1 METIKRELDDYR
13 VLMRSIP
20 GSVLSL
26 FIVSIIVMNLLANKE
41 FFSVKYLA
49 LDCGFTMSWVSF
61 LCMDMI
67 CKHFGPK
74 AAVKVSV
81 TALLVNLAVC
91 VLFKLISLTPGM
103 WAEYYT
109 TGMIEV
115 NDALNATV
123 GGNWFVVFGSSTA
136 MLVSAICNAFLN
148 SFVGEKT
155 RNDNFRSFA
164 LRSYISTGVAQ
175 FVDNLVFALIV
186 ARTFF
191 GWTMVQIFVCSLT
204 GACVELLCEMLLGPV
219 GYRVTRTWKR
229 ENVGKAYLQ
238 LHAKE
243 RIA

>member
-115 NDALNATV
+115 NDAERD
-123 GGNWFVVFGSSTA
+123 GRRK
-136 MLVSAICNAFLN
+136 LVR
-148 SFVGEKT
+148 G
-155 RNDNFRSFA
+155 
-164 LRSYISTGVAQ
+164 LRQQYG
-175 FVDNLVFALIV
+175 D
-186 ARTFF
+186 
-191 GWTMVQIFVCSLT
+191 
-204 GACVELLCEMLLGPV
+204 ACLRRLQRVSEQLCG
-219 GYRVTRTWKR
+219 
-229 ENVGKAYLQ
+229 
-238 LHAKE
+238 
-243 RIA
+243 